1 MHLVFPAGLLI
12 PWVVCFLSFFFS
24 SSPFVRP
31 PLTHAVALRPAVD
44 GLVPRPAAVLLRAAL
59 GRRRVARA
67 RLDQVLEHHPPGRHQ
82 RHLVRLAALAL
93 HHLSSTT
100 VRTRID
106 IYNAHIGQYD
116 KALKGILLIGNK
128 LRLAILVIGNI
139 YRHIGNRR
147 KARLQWM
154 KMHSCSAFSTI
165 FNGRLSS
172 ATKNS
177 LIFRLLFSI
186 LAIYDVGGTIVSR

>member
-1 MHLVFPAGLLI
+1 MGPKSAKF
-12 PWVVCFLSFFFS
+12 
-24 SSPFVRP
+24 RP
-31 PLTHAVALRPAVD
+31 NRQNTGNFA
-44 GLVPRPAAVLLRAAL
+44 
-59 GRRRVARA
+59 
-67 RLDQVLEHHPPGRHQ
+67 
-82 RHLVRLAALAL
+82 
-93 HHLSSTT
+93 T
-100 VRTRID
+100 VID

-128 LRLAILVIGNI
+128 LRLAMLVIGNI